1 MHDSLPKRIE
11 EVDTPGR
18 NPPAHWMGLTLIL
31 LAAFALRVHALGA
44 KSLWYD
50 ELRQVEVARQPLA
63 DLPAA
68 LVPHSGRPLDYV
80 ITHLMLA
87 AGQQEFW
94 LRFPAVLWGV
104 LSVALM
110 FALARRWVGRGAAL
124 VVTALMG
131 AAPIAVQYSQ
141 EMRPYAL
148 YLLFTLLSFWSLE
161 RALGPRP
168 GGGSPWLVFAL
179 ASVGGTLTHFFYTFV
194 LTAQVIFVAGLF
206 IFRRVRWPQLARFGG
221 SAMAGYAALLVA
233 ANPFTL
239 AVFAQRYLGVLV
251 TLPVSG
257 LATETG
263 VRVTNPDTLTAN
275 FLLRGLL
282 PQYGGGAGAA
292 LVLFVGL
299 ALIGLLALAFENRQQ
314 LALFAMWLMLAPALV
329 LIYLQY
335 RQQFFAIRYLL
346 FVLPAYLLLVVHG
359 LWALGQWRPLRQ
371 VIVLGGLVALLAF
384 DLNQAALNYH
394 EPKDDWRRVG
404 AFLTANARPGDAVA
418 APDVQFFIR
427 FYARGQ
433 PGTIIDANDLG
444 PHQQALEDYDRFWF
458 VWSEYT
464 LLPVDEVRQWV
475 NHLPSVTLQLD
486 PKIKIVYIHPGRTQA
501 EMLAEA
507 QQFVIPAPSVP

>member
-1 MHDSLPKRIE
+1 MRAGLPRRIQ
-11 EVDTPGR
+11 EVETLGL
-18 NPPAHWMGLTLIL
+18 NPPARWLWLTLIL
-31 LAAFALRVHALGA
+31 LAAFALRMHALGA

-80 ITHLMLA
+80 ITHLMLT

-94 LRFPAVLWGV
+94 LRFPAVVWGA

-110 FALARRWVGRGAAL
+110 FTLARRWMGREAAL
-124 VVTALMG
+124 ATMALM
-131 AAPIAVQYSQ
+131 AASPIAVQYSQ

-148 YLLFTLLSFWSLE
+148 YLFFTLLSFWSLE

-168 GGGSPWLVFAL
+168 GGKSPWLVFAL
-179 ASVGGTLTHFFYTFV
+179 ASMGGTLTHFFYTFV

-206 IFRRVRWPQLARFGG
+206 VFRRVRWPQLARFGG
-221 SAMAGYAALLVA
+221 SALAGYAALLVA

-239 AVFAQRYLGVLV
+239 AVFAQRYLGVLAA
-251 TLPVSG
+251 LPVSG

-263 VRVTNPDTLTAN
+263 VRVTNPDTLTMN
-275 FLLRGLL
+275 FLLKGLL

-292 LVLFVGL
+292 LGVFVGL
-299 ALIGLLALAFENRQQ
+299 ALVGLLALAIENRRQ
-314 LALFAMWLMLAPALV
+314 LALFGLWLILAPALV

-346 FVLPAYLLLVVHG
+346 FVLPAYLSLVVHG
-359 LWALGQWRPLRQ
+359 LWTLGRWRPLRP
-371 VIVLGGLVALLAF
+371 VIIVGGLLTLLAF
-384 DLNQAALNYH
+384 DLNQAALDYGQ
-394 EPKDDWRRVG
+394 PKDDWRRVG
-404 AFLTANARPGDAVA
+404 AFLAANARPEDAVA

-427 FYARGQ
+427 FYAPGQ

-444 PHQQALEDYDRFWF
+444 PHQQALADYDRFWF
-458 VWSEYT
+458 VWSDYT

-507 QQFVIPAPSVP
+507 QQFVIPPPSIP